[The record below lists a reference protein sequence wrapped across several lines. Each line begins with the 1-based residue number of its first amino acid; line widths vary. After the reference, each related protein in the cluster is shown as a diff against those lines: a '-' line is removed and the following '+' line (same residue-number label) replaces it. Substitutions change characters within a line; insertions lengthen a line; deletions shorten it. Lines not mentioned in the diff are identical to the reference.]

1 MTGPDSLVRRLT
13 YLRTSRDWTLDQ
25 LAQQSG
31 ISRATLSRI
40 ERGETSPTAAVLGQL
55 ATAFGVPMAELFG
68 VVQEMAP
75 PVVRHAEQEVWT
87 DPESGFTRRSLSPP
101 APGFRAT
108 VIEGQIEPGGRVSYS
123 AAPLPDLEH
132 HLVVLEGAL
141 DVDLGATSHSL
152 KAGDCLRF
160 RLRSGNSYRAPG
172 PHKARYILTVV
183 AP

>member
-1 MTGPDSLVRRLT
+1 MLIRSLVA
-13 YLRTSRDWTLDQ
+13 LREGRGWSLDELASRC
-25 LAQQSG
+25 G

-87 DPESGFTRRSLSPP
+87 DQESGFTRRSLSPP
-101 APGFRAT
+101 SPGFRAT
-108 VIEGQIEPGGRVSYS
+108 VIEGQIEPGGRVAYGAS
-123 AAPLPDLEH
+123 PLPDLEH
-132 HLVVLEGAL
+132 YLVLLEGAL
-141 DVDLGATSHSL
+141 NVDVGGTSYCL
-152 KAGDCLRF
+152 LAGDCLRF
-160 RLRSGNSYRAPG
+160 RLRSGNSYHAPG
-172 PHKARYILTVV
+172 PEKARYILTVV